1 MDRKAARTET
11 DQRVIRISVRDLVEF
26 VMRGGDIDNR
36 RTAGAEREAMQAGS
50 RIHRKLQRG
59 KGAGYHAEVVMKHT
73 VDEGEFVISLEGRA
87 DGVILEDSGVTID
100 EIKGVYLDIDRLTE
114 PLKVHLAQA
123 MCYGYMYCA
132 DHDISSVT
140 VQVTYCNLETESV
153 RIFPQEYTFEELSV
167 WFDGLIHEY
176 VKWARYL
183 YEHAAG
189 RDASLKELEFPY
201 AYRDGQR
208 ELAVSVYKAIA
219 RKRNLFIQAPT
230 GVGKTLSVVYP
241 GLKAMGEGLVEK
253 IFYLTART
261 TTRSVAE
268 ETFSILKDR
277 GMHLKSVTI
286 TAKEKLCF
294 LEKPSCNPDDCPYAK
309 GHFDRVNDAVWDL
322 IHREFGI
329 TRERILHYAEEYRV
343 CPFEFCL
350 DVSNWVD
357 AVICD
362 YNYVFDPDVRLKRYF
377 SEGIGGEYLFL
388 VDEAHNLVSRAREMY
403 SAALIKEDVLQ
414 AKRLLAG
421 RSGKLT
427 RLLDRVNKLLLAMK
441 RESDSYVVREEI
453 NALAV
458 HLNSLYG
465 ELENFLDDNR
475 QFEDRELLL
484 DFYFELRSFLMVYDR
499 MDEAYT
505 IYSELLE
512 DGRFMVK
519 LFCMNPAGN
528 LKECLEKGRSTVFF
542 SATLLPVNYYKE
554 LLSGN
559 LEDYAVYA
567 ESPFPRENRLLLVA
581 DDVSSRYTRRN
592 RREFEKVADYIRTAV
607 CGRKGN
613 YMVFFPSYAYM
624 NEVMAVWEEK
634 EQAAAREAETRGA
647 AVPEADVRDIRVV
660 QEANLQSAIRT
671 ACAPGKATG
680 GTDVRW
686 TEPVRVVCQDS
697 RMNEAQKEEFLRMF
711 EEEREESLAAFC
723 VMGGVFSEGIDLKEE
738 RLIGA
743 VVVGAGLPM
752 VCTEQELLKA
762 YFDRQQKRGFDY
774 AYQYPGMNKVQQAA
788 GRVIRTMDDR
798 GVILLLDDRFLREEY
813 QVLFPREWRPF
824 TVVNRLNVGQA
835 IGDFWNR

>member
-1 MDRKAARTET
+1 MERKRAGA
-11 DQRVIRISVRDLVEF
+11 DYGIIRISVRDLVEF

-36 RTAGAEREAMQAGS
+36 RLAGAEREAMQAGS
-50 RIHRKLQRG
+50 RIHRKLQRE
-59 KGAGYHAEVVMKHT
+59 KGGSYHAEVVMKHT

-87 DGVILEDSGVTID
+87 DGVIIEDGGVTID
-100 EIKGVYLDIDRLTE
+100 EIKGVYLDIDRLAE
-114 PLKVHLAQA
+114 PVKVHLAQA

-132 DHDISSVT
+132 DHGLPSVT
-140 VQVTYCNLETESV
+140 VQVTYCNLETENV
-153 RIFPQEYTFEELSV
+153 RIFTQDYTFEELEV

-176 VKWARYL
+176 VKWARFL
-183 YEHAAG
+183 HEHAVS
-189 RDASLKELEFPY
+189 RDASLRELEFPY
-201 AYRDGQR
+201 AYREGQK
-208 ELAVSVYKAIA
+208 ELAISVYKAIA
-219 RKRNLFIQAPT
+219 RERNLFIQAPT
-230 GVGKTLSVVYP
+230 GVGKTLSVLYP
-241 GLKAMGEGLVEK
+241 GLKAMGEGLAEK

-261 TTRSVAE
+261 ITRSVAE
-268 ETFSILKDR
+268 ETFAILKDR

-329 TRERILHYAEEYRV
+329 TRELILRYAEEYRV

-377 SEGIGGEYLFL
+377 AEGTEGEYLFL

-403 SAALIKEDVLQ
+403 SAALVKEDVLQ
-414 AKRLLAG
+414 AKKLLAG
-421 RSGKLT
+421 KSAKLT
-427 RLLDRVNKLLLAMK
+427 RLFDRLNKLLLAMK
-441 RESDSYVVREEI
+441 RESEGYEVHEEI

-458 HLNSLYG
+458 LANSLYG
-465 ELENFLDDNR
+465 ELENFMDDNR
-475 QFEDRELLL
+475 QFENREQVL
-484 DFYFELRSFLMVYDR
+484 DFYFELRSFLMVYDGL
-499 MDEAYT
+499 DDAYT
-505 IYSELLE
+505 IYSELLA

-559 LEDYAVYA
+559 LDDYAVYA

-592 RREFEKVADYIRTAV
+592 RREFEKVADYIRAAV
-607 CGRKGN
+607 CGKRGN
-613 YMVFFPSYAYM
+613 YMVFFPSYAYL

-634 EQAAAREAETRGA
+634 EGAAREAF
-647 AVPEADVRDIRVV
+647 ADW
-660 QEANLQSAIRT
+660 A
-671 ACAPGKATG
+671 
-680 GTDVRW
+680 
-686 TEPVRVVCQDS
+686 EPITVVCQDS

-723 VMGGVFSEGIDLKEE
+723 VMGGMFSEGIDLKEE

-762 YFDRQQKRGFDY
+762 YFDRQEKRGFDY

-813 QVLFPREWRPF
+813 QAIFPREWRPF
-824 TVVNRLNVGQA
+824 TVVNRRNVGSA
-835 IGDFWNR
+835 IEAFWRT

>member
-1 MDRKAARTET
+1 MEKKQTVT
-11 DQRVIRISVRDLVEF
+11 DPRVIRISVRDLVEF

-36 RTAGAEREAMQAGS
+36 RLSGAEKEAMQAGS
-50 RIHRKLQRG
+50 RIHRKIQHG
-59 KGAGYHAEVVMKHT
+59 KGGSYHAEVVMKYT

-87 DGVILEDSGVTID
+87 DGVIIEDDGVTID

-114 PLKVHLAQA
+114 PVKVHLAQA

-132 DHDISSVT
+132 DQGLSDIT
-140 VQVTYCNLETESV
+140 VQVTYCNLETENI
-153 RIFPQEYTFEELSV
+153 RIFEQVYTFDELSV

-183 YEHAAG
+183 YEHAIS
-189 RDASLKELEFPY
+189 RDISLRGLEFPY
-201 AYRDGQR
+201 VYREGQK

-241 GLKAMGEGLVEK
+241 GLKAMGEGLTEK

-261 TTRSVAE
+261 ITRSVAE

-322 IHREFGI
+322 LHREFGI
-329 TRERILHYAEEYRV
+329 TRELILRYAEEYRV

-350 DVSNWVD
+350 DVSSWVD

-377 SEGIGGEYLFL
+377 SDGVEGEYLFL

-403 SAALIKEDVLQ
+403 SAPLVKEDVLQ

-421 RSGKLT
+421 KSPKACRY
-427 RLLDRVNKLLLAMK
+427 LDRVNKLLLAMK
-441 RESDSYVVREEI
+441 RETEGYVVHEEI

-458 HLNSLYG
+458 LLNSLYG
-465 ELENFLDDNR
+465 EMENFLDDNR
-475 QFEDRELLL
+475 QFEDRELVL

-499 MDEAYT
+499 LDEAYT
-505 IYSELLE
+505 IYSEILP

-528 LKECLEKGRSTVFF
+528 LKECLEKGRSTIFF

-592 RREFEKVADYIRTAV
+592 KREFEKVADYIRAAV
-607 CGRKGN
+607 CGKKGN
-613 YMVFFPSYAYM
+613 YMVFFPSYAYL
-624 NEVMAVWEEK
+624 NEVVTVWEEK
-634 EQAAAREAETRGA
+634 EREAAQTETGGA
-647 AVPEADVRDIRVV
+647 ESFSGNSGNADGKTSFGDVR
-660 QEANLQSAIRT
+660 Q
-671 ACAPGKATG
+671 
-680 GTDVRW
+680 W
-686 TEPVRVVCQDS
+686 MEPVTVVCQDS

-743 VVVGAGLPM
+743 IVVGAGLPM

-762 YFDRQQKRGFDY
+762 YFDRQEKRGFDY

-788 GRVIRTMDDR
+788 GRVIRTMEDR
-798 GVILLLDDRFLREEY
+798 GVILLLDDRFLRDEY
-813 QVLFPREWRPF
+813 QALFPREWRPF
-824 TVVNRLNVGQA
+824 SVVNRKNVGRA
-835 IGDFWNR
+835 IGEFWGQETKKEIG